1 MYSPSDQSVQE
12 FYKHQE
18 LLLPFTSRHIGRT
31 NLDIGCGT
39 GLTSVI
45 HQEKLGIAPTLCD
58 VVDIR
63 NALAQSLPFFLVPD
77 GSLPFDDNSF
87 DSSYIQYV
95 LHHMETSAAIT
106 RLLAEALRVSRR
118 AIIVEEITGD
128 RMDVARAQQFDKD
141 VNERIHPNI
150 SMPVYRYCTPK
161 GLLAFAVQVGASVL
175 FHHRLSE
182 GEAANGFL
190 ETHVFVIARSHEP

>member
-18 LLLPFTSRHIGRT
+18 LLLPFTSRYLGRN

-63 NALAQSLPFFLVPD
+63 NSLAQWLPFFLIPD

-87 DSSYIQYV
+87 DCNYIQYV
-95 LHHMETSAAIT
+95 LHHMQTSAAIT
-106 RLLAEALRVSRR
+106 KLLAEALRISRR
-118 AIIVEEITGD
+118 MIIVEEITGD
-128 RMDVARAQQFDKD
+128 RTDILRAQQSRSIPPSSFRRRRGQW
-141 VNERIHPNI
+141 VR
-150 SMPVYRYCTPK
+150 
-161 GLLAFAVQVGASVL
+161 
-175 FHHRLSE
+175 
-182 GEAANGFL
+182 
-190 ETHVFVIARSHEP
+190 ETHIFVISEPH